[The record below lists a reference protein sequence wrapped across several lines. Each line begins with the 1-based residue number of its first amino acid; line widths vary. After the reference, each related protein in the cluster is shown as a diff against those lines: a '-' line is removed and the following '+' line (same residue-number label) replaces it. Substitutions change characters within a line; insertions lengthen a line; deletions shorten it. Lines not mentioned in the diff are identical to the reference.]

1 MGALRVIV
9 VGLLT
14 VLALGFGLC
23 GLCVSVLGGSSD
35 VGVGLFLM
43 LVGAGFVAGA
53 VALWR
58 RHRRLRAAAAGDA
71 PRADTR
77 ADDQ

>member
-1 MGALRVIV
+1 MAALRVIAV
-9 VGLLT
+9 VLLT

-58 RHRRLRAAAAGDA
+58 RHRRLRAAAAA
-71 PRADTR
+71 PAGADTPP
-77 ADDQ
+77 DDH

>member
-1 MGALRVIV
+1 MGALRVIAV
-9 VGLLT
+9 MLLT

-58 RHRRLRAAAAGDA
+58 RHRRLRAAAATPA
-71 PRADTR
+71 ADTPP
-77 ADDQ
+77 DDH

>member
-1 MGALRVIV
+1 MGALRVIAV
-9 VGLLT
+9 LLLT

-35 VGVGLFLM
+35 AGVGLFLM

-58 RHRRLRAAAAGDA
+58 RHRRLRAAGAAPAGA
-71 PRADTR
+71 STPP
-77 ADDQ
+77 DDH